1 MEDRISFWEKAGYWF
16 YKWCYPLALF
26 LAIFLGLLSI
36 ATGHYIFGLSSP
48 LSQEG
53 TSVPFGLVIGFI
65 NFLAGA
71 LLLAIIRK
79 IPSNIAMVIGTL
91 AVLAMM
97 GAGAYFLNFRLAPLF

>member
-16 YKWCYPLALF
+16 YKWCYPFVLF

-36 ATGHYIFGLSSP
+36 ATGYYIFGLSSP

-53 TSVPFGLVIGFI
+53 SSIPFGLVIVLI
-65 NFLAGA
+65 N
-71 LLLAIIRK
+71 LLVGVSLLTIIRK

-91 AVLAMM
+91 AVLATM
-97 GAGAYFLNFRLAPLF
+97 GVLTYFLNIHLAPFF